1 MRMNKVEIT
10 GVDTSELITL
20 SEEQKRELLKRSR
33 MGDSKAREEMVLGN
47 LRLVL
52 SVIGKFNLKND
63 SPDDLFQVGC
73 IGLIKA
79 IDNFNLDLDVKF
91 STYAVPMI
99 IGEIRRFQRDNCAVR
114 VSRGMRDL
122 AYRALN
128 AKEEISRT
136 LGKDATVS
144 EIAEKLGVDERS
156 VSSAMEAIVEPMS
169 LFDSVWGDGED
180 SVYVIDKLADEEE
193 SDDAWV
199 ENIALREALKKL
211 SPKEMNIIDRR
222 FYKGRTQMEIAA
234 EIGISQAQVSRL
246 EKGAIDKLRQYME

>member
-33 MGDSKAREEMVLGN
+33 MGDGKAREEMVLGN

>member
-1 MRMNKVEIT
+1 MRINKVEIT
-10 GVDTSELITL
+10 GVDTAKLKAL
-20 SEEQKRELLKRSR
+20 SEREKRELLIRARS
-33 MGDSKAREEMVLGN
+33 GDKEAREAMVTGN
-47 LRLVL
+47 LLLVL
-52 SVIGKFNLKND
+52 SVIAKFSPKGE

-79 IDNFNLDLDVKF
+79 IDNFNLDMDVRF

-144 EIAEKLGVDERS
+144 EIAEMLGESERS
-156 VSSAMEAIVEPMS
+156 VGEAIEAIAPPMS
-169 LFDSVWGDGED
+169 LFDSVWGDGEEG
-180 SVYVIDKLADEEE
+180 VYVIDQLADENE
-193 SDDAWV
+193 SDEVWV
-199 ENIALREALKKL
+199 ENIALREAMKKL
-211 SPKEMNIIDRR
+211 TPKEMNIIDRR
-222 FYKGRTQMEIAA
+222 FYKGKTQMEIAA

-246 EKGAIDKLRQYME
+246 EKGAIEKLRRYME